1 MQLCWAYTVA
11 KAKQKYVIQFSL
23 DKKIQVP
30 GERVLIYMLAVQPPE
45 GVVALPRAN
54 WRIIFDECTNF
65 KVAHFFRGKIR
76 WLRQPASCS
85 SCENI

>member
-1 MQLCWAYTVA
+1 MQLCWAYTAA

-65 KVAHFFRGKIR
+65 KVAHFSEERSDG
-76 WLRQPASCS
+76 
-85 SCENI
+85 